1 MPTSP
6 VIVSDLANYQSGD
19 PQTLID
25 QATAL
30 VRSYCGWHVSPSAT
44 DTVTVMGSGRPSI
57 LLPSLYVTAVT
68 SVVENGTTLT
78 TDDYVWDASGIIG
91 RVDVPWTAPSNAVTV
106 TFTHGYDQAD
116 DFAAVILAVASRA
129 QASPDGVVRR
139 QAGLVSETYSQTG
152 AGTAGGVSLLPSE
165 KETLRAYRIPRTP

>member
-6 VIVSDLANYQSGD
+6 VIVSDLTDYQSGD
-19 PQTLID
+19 PQTLIY

-57 LLPSLYVTAVT
+57 LLPSLYVTAVSAVT
-68 SVVENGTTLT
+68 EDGVTLT
-78 TDDYVWDASGIIG
+78 GSDFVWDASGIVG
-91 RVDVPWTAPSNAVTV
+91 RVGVPWTTPDKAVTV
-106 TFTHGYDQAD
+106 TFTHGYDQAG

-152 AGTAGGVSLLPSE
+152 TGTAGGVSLLPHE
-165 KETLRAYRIPRTP
+165 KDILRAYRIPRTP